1 MNGEPRRE
9 RILVVDDEEDTRA
22 LVSWVFRDLGFHVD
36 VANDGWA
43 AVEAI
48 EARRP
53 DLVVL
58 DLVMP
63 IAGWLVLEHVR
74 GVPNPPPVVVMTACG
89 DSGSFARA
97 VREGATGYVFKPF
110 RMSGLVATCE
120 RLLSG
125 RSRSPSAD
133 AERRREPRRVLA
145 LDMKAHSADREAT
158 TWGKLVDV
166 SPSGAQLDLAAPLE
180 PGERVRFAFQIPD
193 GDTPLFSFE
202 GRVKWRGTTVP
213 GFSHGLSFENVPADE
228 RRQLRELLCP
238 S

>member
-1 MNGEPRRE
+1 
-9 RILVVDDEEDTRA
+9 VVDDEEDTRA
-22 LVSWVFRDLGFHVD
+22 LVSWVFRDLGFDVT

-48 EARRP
+48 EARAP

-63 IAGWLVLEHVR
+63 IAGWLVLEHAR
-74 GVPNPPPVVVMTACG
+74 SIPNPPAVVVMTACG

-97 VREGATGYVFKPF
+97 VREGAAGYVFKPF
-110 RMSGLVATCE
+110 RMAGLVATCE
-120 RLLSG
+120 RLLTG
-125 RSRSPSAD
+125 RSRSPEAA

-145 LDMKAHSADREAT
+145 LDLKADSEDRTTT

-166 SPSGAQLDLAAPLE
+166 SPSGAQLDLDAPLE
-180 PGERVRFAFQIPD
+180 PGERVRFAFQVPD

-202 GRVKWRGTTVP
+202 GRIQWRGSAVP
-213 GFSHGLSFENVPADE
+213 GFPHGLSFDNVPADE